1 MNKINISI
9 IVPCFNEQDS
19 INMFYKE
26 LITAIE
32 TMKDTLYEVIFI
44 DDGSSDNTLQ
54 TLKELSKQNINIKYI
69 SFSRN
74 FGKEAA
80 IFAGLKNATGD
91 FAVLMDAD
99 LQDPP
104 SLLPQ
109 MYELVKN
116 GEYDSIATRRISR
129 KGEPKIR
136 SFFARQFYKLMSKI
150 ADVDLVDGAR
160 DFRIMNRRFIDAVLS
175 LREYNRFSKGLFG
188 WVGFKTKWLEYE
200 NIQRAAGETKW
211 SFWSLF
217 LYAIDGIVAFSTAP
231 LIISAVVGLIL
242 STISFCSII
251 FIIIQ
256 KLFLG
261 TTVQGWAS
269 SMSVGLF
276 IGGLLMLF
284 IGIIG
289 EYLSKI
295 YLEIKHRPIYI
306 EKEKHL

>member
-1 MNKINISI
+1 MIKINISI
-9 IVPCFNEQDS
+9 IVPCFNEEDS
-19 INMFYKE
+19 IRILYKE
-26 LITAIE
+26 ICKSIDSIHQISCE
-32 TMKDTLYEVIFI
+32 FIFI
-44 DDGSSDNTLQ
+44 DDGSSDNTLNI
-54 TLKELSKQNINIKYI
+54 LKELAIYDSRVKYI

-80 IFAGLKNATGD
+80 IYAGLKNAIGK
-91 FAVLMDAD
+91 FIVLMDAD
-99 LQDPP
+99 MQDPP

-109 MYELVKN
+109 LYELIKDGN
-116 GEYDSIATRRISR
+116 YDSIATRRISR

-136 SFFARQFYKLMSKI
+136 SFFARQFYKLISKF

-160 DFRIMNRRFIDAVLS
+160 DFRIMNRQFVDAVLS
-175 LREYNRFSKGLFG
+175 LQEYNRFSKGLFG
-188 WVGFKTKWLEYE
+188 WIGFKTKWLEYE
-200 NIQRAAGETKW
+200 NVKRVAGETKW
-211 SFWSLF
+211 SFWNLCI
-217 LYAIDGIVAFSTAP
+217 YALDGIVAFSTAP
-231 LIISAVVGLIL
+231 LILSAIFGIIL
-242 STISFCSII
+242 SSISFCSIV
-251 FIIIQ
+251 FIIIR
-256 KLFLG
+256 KLLLG
-261 TTVQGWAS
+261 DPVQGWAS